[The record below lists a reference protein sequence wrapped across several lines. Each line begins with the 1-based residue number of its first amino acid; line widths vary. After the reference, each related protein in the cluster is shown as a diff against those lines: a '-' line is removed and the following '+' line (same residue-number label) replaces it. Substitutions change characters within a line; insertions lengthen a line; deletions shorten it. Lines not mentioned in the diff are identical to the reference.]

1 MDRWMLILLCLVLV
15 GLMAFTALTLR
26 AIQRE
31 GIAIKLAGPLRIESS
46 PQEGR
51 LNVTIQGAVELTL
64 GGSEAPGFEARVEGT
79 LFPPCEGGVLIPVR
93 WSLLSGEIVWRC
105 VAGDAAGP

>member
-1 MDRWMLILLCLVLV
+1 VERWVLIFLCVVLV

-31 GIAIKLAGPLRIESS
+31 GVAVKLAGPLRIESS

-51 LNVTIQGAVELTL
+51 LNVTIQGAVELAL
-64 GGSEAPGFEARVEGT
+64 SGSGAPSLEARVEGA
-79 LFPPCEGGVLIPVR
+79 LFPRCDGGVLIPVR

-105 VAGDAAGP
+105 VTDGEAGP